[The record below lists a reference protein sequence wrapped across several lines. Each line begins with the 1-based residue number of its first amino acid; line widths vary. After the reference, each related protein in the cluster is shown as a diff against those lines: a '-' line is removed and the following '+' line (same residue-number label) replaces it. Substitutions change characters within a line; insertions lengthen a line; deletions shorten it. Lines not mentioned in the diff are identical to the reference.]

1 MVSIVNFYVWFSGQ
15 ELTFLPHC
23 SVLPKYLSISPF
35 KPQVKPLFFVL
46 LFRFLQPPLILHY
59 AAPRLQRSPSGGK
72 GSSLPNLRGLA
83 APASSSVRKVS
94 QRGPPA
100 KISVTLSFSHFLF
113 FSPVPVSLSGEQFV
127 PSLGAQPLCLYSSG
141 VALRAGGDPWPHF
154 AWLFLILFPA
164 VSPTRVVKLTT
175 DLGHLGSWDW

>member
-46 LFRFLQPPLILHY
+46 LFRFLQPPLNLEY

-72 GSSLPNLRGLA
+72 GNSLPNLRGLA

-100 KISVTLSFSHFLF
+100 KISVTLSFSRFLYLF
-113 FSPVPVSLSGEQFV
+113 FHPCQS
-127 PSLGAQPLCLYSSG
+127 PSLENSLFPASEPQPLCLYSSG
-141 VALRAGGDPWPHF
+141 VAGGDPWPHF
-154 AWLFLILFPA
+154 A
-164 VSPTRVVKLTT
+164 
-175 DLGHLGSWDW
+175 